1 MRGRSRQ
8 LAGLVITVIVIVVG
22 VVIVHNMTS
31 VKQKRQDVLSSQA
44 GINAFHTMLRQ
55 FEEKTKIPPDIVYY
69 SGMVTHRL
77 LGAETV
83 QILAVNHK
91 VYNVTVNQRGII
103 QSIQR
108 TS

>member
-1 MRGRSRQ
+1 MI
-8 LAGLVITVIVIVVG
+8 AAVIIVGII
-22 VVIVHNMTS
+22 IVHNMET
-31 VKQKRQDVLSSQA
+31 VQQKRQNVLSAQA
-44 GINAFHTMLRQ
+44 GIDAYRTMVQQ
-55 FEEKTKIPPDIVYY
+55 FQEKTKVRANIVYY

-83 QILAVNHK
+83 QILAANHK
-91 VYNVTVNQRGII
+91 VYNVTVNERGMI